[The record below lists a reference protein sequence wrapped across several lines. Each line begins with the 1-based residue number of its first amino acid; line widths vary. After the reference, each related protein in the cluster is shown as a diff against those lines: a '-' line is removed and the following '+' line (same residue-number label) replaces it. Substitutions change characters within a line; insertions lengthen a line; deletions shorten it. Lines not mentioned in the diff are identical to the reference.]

1 MLLYYAKEVD
11 GSATQV
17 ARLRD
22 QARLLEVD
30 WRTYDPRTFPGTYVY
45 HTP

>member
-1 MLLYYAKEVD
+1 MLLYYAKGVD
-11 GSATQV
+11 GTSTQV

-22 QARLLEVD
+22 QARLLDVD
-30 WRTYDPRTFPGTYVY
+30 FRTYDPATFPGQYVY